1 MIFNNIIYLIVIL
14 TIYHIDLDH
23 LSVFS
28 PLVNLSLIVLSWSL
42 FFYMCHVIFRSSYES
57 SPRLYHR
64 KVLLC
69 SMISILIFSMDTYL
83 FNLRHLIRV
92 LPYVRLSLFFESTV
106 VIFIYLMMLSIIWFH
121 SYDLYQNTFPVDIG
135 KRDYIIQNLRFNIPI
150 VIPYLLFD
158 LLYDLLSWTTLIRY
172 IERDIYQFI
181 LFSCF
186 LIILVIFLPA
196 IIPKIWGCKKF
207 ISNERL
213 FAIKEFLKNNGFR
226 YREILRWPNFRGQM
240 LTAGIMGIVPRF
252 RYILITDSLMENL
265 TLEETKAVI
274 AHEMGHIRFYHFYLY
289 LLFFILFIVFSK
301 GFFELLYY
309 LFIPYTLS
317 EQNTFLYLGLSIP
330 AVFSLII
337 YFRYLVGFFMRN
349 LERQADAYSAHIM
362 GDPTHTILSLE
373 KIALLSGRIRDLPSW
388 HHFSIKERVEFLNR
402 FFRDPMLLRRHTRF
416 LILCLFLYLLGF
428 SLLIYGVNSTAIR
441 RAVILDSASKLI
453 RSSRVDPKKDLNLF
467 IDVAMIYHD
476 MGEIKKAVS
485 IYEEILRSYKDA
497 HIALNNLAWIFATT
511 DKEELRDPKRALML
525 AKRAVSLKRCA
536 EYLDTLAEAYWINGM
551 RNEAIRA
558 EEEALDMA
566 KEGRDYYMA
575 QLKRFKKALPYS
587 SHYSNY
593 NNS

>member
-1 MIFNNIIYLIVIL
+1 
-14 TIYHIDLDH
+14 
-23 LSVFS
+23 
-28 PLVNLSLIVLSWSL
+28 
-42 FFYMCHVIFRSSYES
+42 
-57 SPRLYHR
+57 
-64 KVLLC
+64 
-69 SMISILIFSMDTYL
+69 
-83 FNLRHLIRV
+83 
-92 LPYVRLSLFFESTV
+92 
-106 VIFIYLMMLSIIWFH
+106 
-121 SYDLYQNTFPVDIG
+121 
-135 KRDYIIQNLRFNIPI
+135 
-150 VIPYLLFD
+150 
-158 LLYDLLSWTTLIRY
+158 
-172 IERDIYQFI
+172 
-181 LFSCF
+181 
-186 LIILVIFLPA
+186 
-196 IIPKIWGCKKF
+196 
-207 ISNERL
+207 
-213 FAIKEFLKNNGFR
+213 
-226 YREILRWPNFRGQM
+226 
-240 LTAGIMGIVPRF
+240 
-252 RYILITDSLMENL
+252 
-265 TLEETKAVI
+265 
-274 AHEMGHIRFYHFYLY
+274 

-558 EEEALDMA
+558 EEEALEMA

-587 SHYSNY
+587 THYSNY